1 MYEDEVKYL
10 ESALC
15 QTNGVRFVNDQGDDV
30 VGKPVRV
37 DVVPERD
44 VILLSVPAC
53 P

>member
-1 MYEDEVKYL
+1 MYGDGAKYL

-15 QTNGVRFVNDQGDDV
+15 KRNGVRFVIDQGDDV

-37 DVVPERD
+37 DVVPTSE
-44 VILLSVPAC
+44 VILLSVPVY